1 MKIITTNNRT
11 QEVRY
16 QQQLIIPL
24 LYMQYINHKRFV
36 LVDVL
41 FSVMQVNVHGVWVD
55 GQAQQLHASASW
67 TFRLVTFSC

>member
-1 MKIITTNNRT
+1 
-11 QEVRY
+11 
-16 QQQLIIPL
+16 
-24 LYMQYINHKRFV
+24 MQYINHKRFV

-67 TFRLVTFSC
+67 TFRLVTFFMLILRSTTSCYRRSQAITLSV